1 MSSGPAAL
9 RCGLIG
15 EHLGH
20 SYSQRIHNAFGK
32 YDYFLQELAPD
43 EVAAFLRNG
52 DYQGLNVTIPY
63 KKAAMACCDELTP
76 AARLAG
82 AVNAIRKDADGR
94 LRGHNTD
101 IGGFRHLCARA
112 GIVLQ
117 GRKVLVLGSGGAA
130 GTVCAV
136 AAEDDAREIVTVS
149 RKGPFT
155 YENVSLQHP
164 DAQVVINAT
173 PCGMY
178 PDNAG
183 CPPIRLED
191 FPSLEGVADLIYNPA
206 RTMFLQEAQA
216 RGLACGNG
224 LSMLVEQARLAA
236 EFWLGSSFPRLKADK
251 VLTELRRDTMNIA
264 LVGMP
269 GCGKSSVGRMIA
281 KWSGREF
288 VDTDKMIVKDAQMSI
303 PQIFE
308 QEGEAAFRERE
319 ARAVA
324 EAARR
329 GGIVLAT
336 GGGAV
341 LNPLNRRLLKANS
354 IVVWLKRPVE
364 ELATK
369 GRPLSKGLDELEE
382 MARARKPFYADV
394 ADAEVDNRWETP
406 IGSVARKALQA
417 FEKLTEGMK

>member
-1 MSSGPAAL
+1 MSSGSAL

-43 EVAAFLRNG
+43 EVVHFLREG
-52 DYQGLNVTIPY
+52 AYDGLNVTIPY
-63 KKAAMACCDELTP
+63 KRVAMECCDELTP
-76 AARLAG
+76 VARLAG

-94 LRGHNTD
+94 LHGHNTD

-112 GIVLQ
+112 GVELKD
-117 GRKVLVLGSGGAA
+117 RKVLVLGSGGAA

-136 AAEDDAREIVTVS
+136 AADSGAREIVTVS
-149 RKGPFT
+149 RKGPVT
-155 YENVSLQHP
+155 YENVASQHA
-164 DAQVVINAT
+164 DVQVVINAT

-236 EFWLGSSFPRLKADK
+236 EFWMGSPFPRLKADK

-269 GCGKSSVGRMIA
+269 GCGKSSIGRLIA

-308 QEGEAAFRERE
+308 REGEAAFRERE
-319 ARAVA
+319 CRAVA

-329 GGIVLAT
+329 GGAVIAT
-336 GGGAV
+336 GGGAI
-341 LNPLNRRLLKANS
+341 LNPLNRKLLKANS

-382 MARARKPFYADV
+382 MARARKPFYADA
-394 ADAEVDNRWETP
+394 ADAEVDNHWETP
-406 IGSVARKALQA
+406 IGATGRKVILA
-417 FEKLTEGMK
+417 FERLTNAMK